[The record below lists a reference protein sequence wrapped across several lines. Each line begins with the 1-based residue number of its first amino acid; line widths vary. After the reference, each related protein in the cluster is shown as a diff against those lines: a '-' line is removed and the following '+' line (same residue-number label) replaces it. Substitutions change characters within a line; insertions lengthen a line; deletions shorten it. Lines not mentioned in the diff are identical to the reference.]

1 MRSILLCVSG
11 AVALSA
17 VSVSAGGWSAG
28 TLGQNFMHADEGF
41 AEISMGNVDY
51 KVTADTA
58 NNCAGGQTTGIDVIK
73 DSQRTSIS
81 AKIDFG
87 EKISLGVTKFLSGS
101 IQMQGGAG
109 SFTSWIPDADA
120 DLTTTAIL

>member
-1 MRSILLCVSG
+1 
-11 AVALSA
+11 
-17 VSVSAGGWSAG
+17 
-28 TLGQNFMHADEGF
+28 MHADEGF

-73 DSQRTSIS
+73 DSKRTSIS

-87 EKISLGVTKFLSGS
+87 EKISIGVTKFLSGS

-109 SFTSWIPDADA
+109 SFTS
-120 DLTTTAIL
+120 